1 MSSPPNPPGR
11 FEKKYT
17 HFPSAEYAGSK
28 SLASESNDTAAGAL
42 QLSPLSRDIQMS
54 HPPGPPLRSVDPH
67 KSVVPSGLAASR
79 ISECSLDTTP
89 GATSSADELI
99 ASVGGPPPS
108 APVDAAP
115 PHAAHAAQLIHSH
128 MRIAATLPHRAS
140 HPVVAPRRCSQ
151 PPAESGG
158 LELADDGG
166 HGRAGAAELVGLE
179 GDAADRSITAA
190 AKPGAQRADVVPTV
204 LLAPRVDADRDLD
217 AVGVARAGDSVEA
230 VGVQEVAEEAGAAR
244 AGLVEAVEHDDVAVP
259 RADPA
264 DRVELAGALV
274 LDLGELGGDLGARG
288 DRGERVLRQPLDVA
302 GGGVGGPGAGG
313 A

>member
-28 SLASESNDTAAGAL
+28 SLASESNDTGTGAL
-42 QLSPLSRDIQMS
+42 QLSPLRRDIQMS

-79 ISECSLDTTP
+79 ISACSLDTTP

-115 PHAAHAAQLIHSH
+115 PHAAHAAQLIHGH
-128 MRIAATLPHRAS
+128 IRIAAPLPHRAS

-158 LELADDGG
+158 LELANDGG
-166 HGRAGAAELVGLE
+166 HGGARAAELVGLEGDAAARWAPGGAANPPAESGGLELAKDGGHGGARAAELVGLE
-179 GDAADRSITAA
+179 GDAADRSVPAA
-190 AKPGAQRADVVPTV
+190 AEPGAQRADVVPTV
-204 LLAPRVDADRDLD
+204 LLAPRSEEHTSELQSRVDISY
-217 AVGVARAGDSVEA
+217 AV
-230 VGVQEVAEEAGAAR
+230 
-244 AGLVEAVEHDDVAVP
+244 
-259 RADPA
+259 
-264 DRVELAGALV
+264 
-274 LDLGELGGDLGARG
+274 
-288 DRGERVLRQPLDVA
+288 
-302 GGGVGGPGAGG
+302 
-313 A
+313 